1 MAEVKPH
8 AVREYTFR
16 PSRLKHVPQ
25 LPTRAICVAPS
36 GGGKT
41 TLLVS
46 LILDIYRGCFARIY
60 VFSPTALLDDAW
72 KPVGDFAEKV
82 LMQEEPC
89 LHDEFSEARLLQIL
103 AKHHQITALSKQQ
116 NRTRL
121 FGGLVIID
129 DYADNPTVVRGS
141 RALHELYVRG
151 RHAGLSCIC
160 SVQKYRVLAPIIRV
174 NATDLIIFRLR
185 SQAEQEAL
193 VEENSAACGR
203 KVTAEILDRATSE
216 PFSFLWI
223 NLRATQKENLF
234 WLKFDAR
241 LIPHGGR
248 HPASAD
254 DH

>member
-1 MAEVKPH
+1 M
-8 AVREYTFR
+8 REYDFR
-16 PSRLKHVPQ
+16 QSRFKHVPQ
-25 LPTRAICVAPS
+25 LPTRSIIVAPS

-72 KPVGDFAEKV
+72 KPVTEYAEKA

-89 LHDEFSEARLLQIL
+89 LHDAFAEARLLQIFE
-103 AKHHQITALSKQQ
+103 KHHKITALSKQQ

-121 FGGLVIID
+121 FGGLVIVD
-129 DYADNPTVVRGS
+129 DYADNQSVVRSS

-151 RHAGLSCIC
+151 RHAGLSCLC
-160 SVQKYRVLAPIIRV
+160 SVQKYRVLHPIIRV
-174 NATDLIIFRLR
+174 NATDLIVFRLR
-185 SQAEQEAL
+185 SQAEQEAI
-193 VEENSAACGR
+193 VEENSAAYGR
-203 KVTAEILDRATSE
+203 KVTAEILDTTTSE
-216 PFSFLWI
+216 PYSFLWG
-223 NLRATQKENLF
+223 NLRATQKEDLF

-254 DH
+254 DR